1 MKGRGAYPK
10 DRKRLNGNE
19 LKVLQLLI
27 SNSNEPTLPSEIEEL
42 LDWDPRKTSNATSML
57 HGMDLIK
64 ASDYKVTLT
73 EEEWGI
79 KATGKAPFYWIG
91 KEGQPIYKRAVYALE
106 HFGSLASIFQREL
119 DFELSLYPFRML
131 RKVTVMAQILNFNQA
146 TIVLEV
152 SGAGLTSEELA
163 EVTILSKQNPVKVT
177 FESA

>member
-106 HFGSLASIFQREL
+106 HPVDL
-119 DFELSLYPFRML
+119 LSL
-131 RKVTVMAQILNFNQA
+131 
-146 TIVLEV
+146 
-152 SGAGLTSEELA
+152 
-163 EVTILSKQNPVKVT
+163 LSPQGI
-177 FESA
+177 

>member
-19 LKVLQLLI
+19 LKILQLLI
-27 SNSNEPTLPSEIEEL
+27 SNPNEPTLPSEIEEI

-73 EEEWGI
+73 EEEQGL
-79 KATGKAPFYWIG
+79 KFTGKAPHYWIG
-91 KEGQPIYKRAVYALE
+91 KEGQPIYDRALYALS

-119 DFELSLYPFRML
+119 DFELNLYPFRML
-131 RKVTVMAQILNFNQA
+131 RKVTVMGQILNFSQQ
-146 TIVLEV
+146 TIVIEI
-152 SGAGLTSEELA
+152 GAGLSSEEYS
-163 EVTILSKQNPVKVT
+163 EVMILSKQNPVKVT